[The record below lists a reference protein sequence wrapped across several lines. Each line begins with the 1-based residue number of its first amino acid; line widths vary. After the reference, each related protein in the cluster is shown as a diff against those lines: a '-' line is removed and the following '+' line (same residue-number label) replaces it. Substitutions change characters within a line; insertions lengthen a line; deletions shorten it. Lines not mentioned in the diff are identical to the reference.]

1 MVGIILWLWNFQQ
14 RNENF
19 VGGAFLVSLFKWL
32 LGENSFLNNVS
43 FCGVEDGQYKSKRVV
58 VHCIVIKYASCDTV
72 VFEYL
77 PLTKFHTHTTGMT
90 QFLDNTQ
97 A

>member
-1 MVGIILWLWNFQQ
+1 MVIKGEF
-14 RNENF
+14 F
-19 VGGAFLVSLFKWL
+19 V
-32 LGENSFLNNVS
+32 NNVS

-77 PLTKFHTHTTGMT
+77 SLTKFHTHTQQG
-90 QFLDNTQ
+90 
-97 A
+97 